1 MSKIKKIKQ
10 PKELGLDDLY
20 FMILRGKNTVILITL
35 ICTLLS
41 LAGFFSSKQVYTV
54 EKDVFAVIDNVKNPF
69 LSSLNNQDRFE
80 TVTLD
85 INLYTKKA
93 MFLNFKNSLIVNNY
107 SEELINK
114 ISNVIN
120 FEGNKEEK
128 YKLYLNIISNLRLDD
143 KNQEKIKFYLE
154 WHNLIDGN
162 KILNEIID
170 YKKLNTEKYFQ
181 NLSKEKM
188 EQALKVLKTKIEYYE
203 KHEKNKFQIAI
214 ADLKMNILTAKKSD
228 IKNYNLEIKV
238 PLPSYFQGYKALE
251 EMLKHN
257 ENLLK
262 KGLENLKILQEDLEH
277 IGAEDLHQLMRAWE
291 LKHRTLT
298 SQCVAEHTLFRE
310 ETRWPG
316 YYYRGDHLKLDD
328 DNWHCLTVS
337 RRDPKTKKF
346 TLEKVPVYHIVDEK
360 KEKKAS

>member
-1 MSKIKKIKQ
+1 MSKIKKIKN
-10 PKELGLDDLY
+10 PKELGLGDLF

-54 EKDVFAVIDNVKNPF
+54 EKEIFALTDNVKNPF

-162 KILNEIID
+162 KILNEIIG
-170 YKKLNTEKYFQ
+170 YKKLKTEKYFQ
-181 NLSKEKM
+181 NLSIKKM
-188 EQALKVLKTKIEYYE
+188 DQALEVLKTKIKYYE
-203 KHEKNKFQIAI
+203 EHEKNKSKMVI
-214 ADLKMNILTAKKSD
+214 ADLKKQILTARNSG
-228 IKNYNLEIKV
+228 IENYNPELKV
-238 PLPSYFQGYKALE
+238 TLPSYFQGYKALE

-262 KGLENLKILQEDLEH
+262 NSNFAYSNEYYVFLEQIETLKSFIDTVENQLSPVFANYSEDFYLYNVNKSLKDFLIFGFIVGFILSIIIL
-277 IGAEDLHQLMRAWE
+277 ISR
-291 LKHRTLT
+291 K
-298 SQCVAEHTLFRE
+298 
-310 ETRWPG
+310 
-316 YYYRGDHLKLDD
+316 KL
-328 DNWHCLTVS
+328 L
-337 RRDPKTKKF
+337 
-346 TLEKVPVYHIVDEK
+346 
-360 KEKKAS
+360 